1 MNLITLI
8 LMIATSAFVFAGV
21 FVPIYAIFR
30 YPVPDEP
37 PVHRQIAQAVGAD
50 RETVFENNL
59 VAPILSMCMQVS
71 RRLNVAGLRAKV
83 RQDLNASG
91 NPSGY
96 TVDQHLALCLFASL
110 SAALLG
116 AVLDVLLLGG
126 QALLMTIPIMAVI
139 GFALPLLV
147 LGSQATSRVQ
157 RISKQLPYTLDLIAL
172 VMAAGSAFTEAL
184 ETLIRDDP
192 EEDLNQELQLALSE
206 IEYGST
212 RAQALKNLAERI
224 PLESLRGVVG
234 AVNQAESL
242 GTPLASILKLQSDML
257 RTHRGVRAEK
267 LSASASLKILIPSM
281 LILMAVILVICAPLA
296 INFIVKG
303 SIF

>member
-1 MNLITLI
+1 MTLGMII
-8 LMIATSAFVFAGV
+8 LALVTSAFVFAGV

-50 RETVFENNL
+50 HETIFENPL
-59 VAPILSMCMQVS
+59 LAPMLSMCMQIS
-71 RRLNVAGLRAKV
+71 RRLNITSLRDKV

-96 TVDQHLALCLFASL
+96 TVDQYLALTLFSGV
-110 SAALLG
+110 AA
-116 AVLDVLLLGG
+116 AVLGGILDMLLLGG
-126 QALLMTIPIMAVI
+126 GGLLMTIPVMAVI
-139 GFALPLLV
+139 GCVVPLTV
-147 LGSQATSRVQ
+147 LSSQATRRVQ

-206 IEYGST
+206 IEYGAT

-242 GTPLASILKLQSDML
+242 GTPLSSILKLQSDML
-257 RTHRGVRAEK
+257 RMHRGVRAEK
-267 LSASASLKILIPSM
+267 LSASASLKILVPSM
-281 LILMAVILVICAPLA
+281 LILMAVIIVICAPLA

>member
-1 MNLITLI
+1 MTLGMLI
-8 LMIATSAFVFAGV
+8 LMIVTSAFVFAGV

-37 PVHRQIAQAVGAD
+37 PVHRQIAKAVGAD
-50 RETVFENNL
+50 HETIFENAL
-59 VAPILSMCMQVS
+59 LAPVLSLCMQVA
-71 RRLNVAGLRAKV
+71 RRLNIAALRGKV

-96 TVDQHLALCLFASL
+96 TVDQYIALTLFSGLAACV
-110 SAALLG
+110 LG
-116 AVLDVLLLGG
+116 VMLDVMLIGGKGILL
-126 QALLMTIPIMAVI
+126 TIPMMAFL
-139 GFALPLLV
+139 GFVVPLTV
-147 LGSQATSRVQ
+147 LSSQAGRRVM
-157 RISKQLPYTLDLIAL
+157 RISKQLPYTLDLISL

-184 ETLIRDDP
+184 ETLIRDNP
-192 EEDLNQELQLALSE
+192 EEDLNQELRLALAE
-206 IEYGST
+206 IEYGAT

-242 GTPLASILKLQSDML
+242 GTPLSSILKLQADML
-257 RTHRGVRAEK
+257 RMHRSVRAEK
-267 LSASASLKILIPSM
+267 LSASASLKILVPSM
-281 LILMAVILVICAPLA
+281 LILMAVIIVICAPLA